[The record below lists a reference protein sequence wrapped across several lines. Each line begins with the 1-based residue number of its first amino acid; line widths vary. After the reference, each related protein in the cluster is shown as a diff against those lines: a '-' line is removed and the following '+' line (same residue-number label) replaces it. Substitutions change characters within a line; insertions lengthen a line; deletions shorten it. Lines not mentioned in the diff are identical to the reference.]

1 MRDREPGLTDP
12 AAGSP
17 ADPSA
22 DHAAGDPGAPSGQ
35 GPPPADRADYLAR
48 WSALHGGVET
58 RGLVGGWLAAM
69 HALGRP
75 LARAR
80 IAPDAVTAGGLLLAV
95 LVLVPAAAGDRWLLL
110 AVAVVVL
117 SAVLDGVDGTVAI
130 LSGRTTRWGY
140 VLDSVCDRVADACY
154 LTALWLAGAP
164 GPLCAAAGTVVLL
177 LEYLRARAAAAGMS
191 EVGVITVAERPTRV
205 IITAMFLLGA
215 GLYPSAAGE
224 WAAAGASA
232 TLTLG
237 LVGVAQLVRVVRRR
251 LG

>member
-1 MRDREPGLTDP
+1 MY
-12 AAGSP
+12 AA
-17 ADPSA
+17 
-22 DHAAGDPGAPSGQ
+22 
-35 GPPPADRADYLAR
+35 
-48 WSALHGGVET
+48 
-58 RGLVGGWLAAM
+58 
-69 HALGRP
+69 GRP

-80 IAPDAVTAGGLLLAV
+80 VAPDAVTAGGLILAA
-95 LVLVPAAAGDRWLLL
+95 LVLPPAAAGGRWLLL

-140 VLDSVCDRVADACY
+140 VLDSACDRVADACY
-154 LTALWLAGAP
+154 LAALWLAGAP